1 VECSSG
7 GEANWRGEQGKL
19 AWREQAKLASKANWR
34 GESKANSSREQGK
47 LASIIAWRASQ
58 TQVQYCSTQLH
69 RNLLSAFKNCVLA
82 SCVGQNT
89 VFSRTGGE
97 EWDENTTPQRKA
109 LIAQARC
116 CGGGRAETT
125 RQAKNAMSFSPLEL
139 EG

>member
-1 VECSSG
+1 VEERQTG
-7 GEANWRGEQGKL
+7 VE
-19 AWREQAKLASKANWR
+19 SKANWR
-34 GESKANSSREQGK
+34 GESKPN
-47 LASIIAWRASQ
+47 WRARQTGVERARQ
-58 TQVQYCSTQLH
+58 TQVESKANWRRLSRGEQAKLKSRSCEQIH